1 MNEKKIFITLLLVVA
16 SLFIYINLIQ
26 IYPAH
31 PQGFECDNNFEECGT
46 PEQSGGGGGGKGS
59 ILIANTDLGDSYQH
73 ADDFDDDG
81 VEDPSDNCMRMPN
94 PDQVDRD
101 GDGVGD
107 ACDNCLS
114 IHNPYQDNMD
124 GDPLGDYCDN
134 DIDGD
139 TFLNIDDECPFM
151 YGNSF
156 CFEEA
161 SRVEPRKQYMY
172 TNTPLPYSGTSRNED
187 IQTKSY
193 DGEVGCN
200 QTCSQNASWVW
211 YMFFAWLFYLVFC
224 CKMINKK
231 DE

>member
-1 MNEKKIFITLLLVVA
+1 MNEKKIFIALLLAVVA
-16 SLFIYINLIQ
+16 LFIYINLIQ

-94 PDQVDRD
+94 PDQTDRD

-139 TFLNIDDECPFM
+139 TFLNSDDECPFM

-156 CFEEA
+156 CFEDA
-161 SRVEPRKQYMY
+161 STVKPRQQEMY
-172 TNTPLPYSGTSRNED
+172 TVDSSTYSYTSRGKED
-187 IQTKSY
+187 HIMSY

-200 QTCSQNASWVW
+200 QKASERGVWIWVL
-211 YMFFAWLFYLVFC
+211 FFTWLIYLVFWY
-224 CKMINKK
+224 KTLNKK